1 MGEDGVVLVVGG
13 TGGIG
18 SEIARHYLDKGYRTV
33 ITGRDQARASEF
45 AASLGDGASGLG
57 FDLGH
62 PETIAPALE
71 GVGQVS
77 RLVLTAI
84 ARDNNPVKDYQYE
97 SAVYLTTM
105 KLVGYV
111 EVIHAL
117 LPRLSDDGS
126 VVLFGGRAK
135 DRPYPGA
142 TTVATVNGGIAS
154 MIVPLAT
161 ELAPIRFNAI
171 HPGIVAD
178 SPYWE
183 GKPLE
188 GFIERTPTGQLAKM
202 ADIVDATVFLL
213 ENPAVNGVNLYVD
226 AGWMLM

>member
-18 SEIARHYLDKGYRTV
+18 GAIARHYIDRGHRTV
-33 ITGRDQARASEF
+33 ITGRDQARASDI
-45 AASLGDGASGLG
+45 AASLGEGASGLG

-71 GVGQVS
+71 GVGPVS
-77 RLVLTAI
+77 RVVLSAI
-84 ARDNNPVKDYQYE
+84 ARDNNPIKDYEFE

-117 LPRLSDDGS
+117 LPKLSDDSS

-142 TTVATVNGGIAS
+142 TTVATVNGGVAS

-171 HPGIVAD
+171 HPGIVGD

-183 GKPLE
+183 GKALE
-188 GFIERTPTGQLAKM
+188 AFIARTPTGRLATM
-202 ADIVDATVFLL
+202 VDIVDATVFLL
-213 ENPAVNGVNLYVD
+213 ENRAVNGMNLYVD